1 MSMLHNALPYLGQV
15 LLVAVLATVLFGKF
29 VKDARQRMAVVAVL
43 TVLGML
49 LPVSGLT
56 FAQWLRSVVGDLS
69 VLTFI
74 LFLDI
79 LAQRL
84 SDHRLLDSAT
94 RNRLLSGVVVVG
106 VVFYPLAL
114 GVSKFDPYRLGYDPV
129 LMTAILCLVSVF
141 AWMKAYRGLAIILPL
156 PLIAFNLQL
165 LESTNLWDYLL
176 DPIVMIY
183 AVVQSAFYI
192 KFLRTVKWSRR
203 MKNSSV

>member
-1 MSMLHNALPYLGQV
+1 MSMLHNVLPFLGQV

-49 LPVSGLT
+49 LPVSGLS

-84 SDHRLLDSAT
+84 SDHRLLDSVT
-94 RNRLLSGVVVVG
+94 RNKLLSGVVLAG
-106 VVFYPLAL
+106 IVFYPLAL
-114 GVSKFDPYRLGYDPV
+114 GVSEFDPYRLGYDPV
-129 LMTAILCLVSVF
+129 LMTAILCLASVF
-141 AWMKAYRGLAIILPL
+141 AWMKTYRGLAIILPL
-156 PLIAFNLQL
+156 PLVAFNLQL

-183 AVVQSAFYI
+183 AVVQSAVYM
-192 KFLRTVKWSRR
+192 KSMRTR
-203 MKNSSV
+203 